1 MPSYIAKTHEDWVSF
16 LRDEGI
22 TDSINFWSPN
32 PIPLLRALPTNRLFL
47 YSKCPPDGKRRLVGY
62 GKVREYLALSV
73 AEAWSRFGVGNG
85 ATTIEEK
92 LERINSFS
100 SVNRN
105 IDRNMVIGNTILDE
119 VVWLEEPV
127 DIEAK
132 GVTVAPQAVRGRS
145 LTIDEEVALLGSN
158 TDSPTANGVRRL
170 LADLNAQY
178 RGALPNRKQSVS
190 NRIERN
196 PLLVKL
202 LKQIHPERCQ
212 LCGESFFWK
221 KGQISRYSEVHHIK
235 ELSSGGRDAAD
246 NCLVLCANCH
256 RKLHY
261 GNIALEDTGTHV
273 RVKEGVGATITVGKN
288 IINPDSYP
296 QTEKG

>member
-32 PIPLLRALPTNRLFL
+32 PTPLLRALPSNRLFF

-85 ATTIEEK
+85 ATSIEEK
-92 LERINSFS
+92 LDRLNSFS
-100 SVNRN
+100 SVNRD

-119 VVWLEEPV
+119 VEWLEEPV
-127 DIEAK
+127 DIESK
-132 GVTVAPQAVRGRS
+132 GVTVAPQVVRGRS
-145 LTIDEEVALLGSN
+145 LTIDEEVALIGPN
-158 TDSPTANGVRRL
+158 TDSPTALGVRQL

-178 RGALPNRKQSVS
+178 QGASPTRKQSVS

-196 PLLVKL
+196 SLLVKL

-212 LCGESFFWK
+212 LCREPFFWK

-261 GNIALEDTGTHV
+261 GNITLEDAGADV
-273 RVKEGVGATITVGKN
+273 RVKEGVGATVTVGKN

-296 QTEKG
+296 QTENE